1 MKTLRDFYLFEG
13 LDDQAFERLEKIA
26 KKNSYRK
33 GSILFYEKD
42 TPDSLHILTEGIIKI
57 YKSGPK
63 GNEVVIR
70 RLQAPTLI
78 AEMAVLEQIPYPASA
93 SFETDGSVVSI
104 DFDRFKREF
113 MDDPRIAFAFVR
125 SLSRK
130 IRNLEEVI
138 ELNMLLDTTARLAK
152 YLYEHEEVLGTL
164 KNYQIAESLHMTP
177 ETLSRTLKK
186 LSVLGLLEKSAD
198 GYLLTNREGLR
209 VLFE

>member
-1 MKTLRDFYLFEG
+1 MKSLRDFYLFKG
-13 LDDQAFERLEKIA
+13 LDDEAFGRLEKIA
-26 KKNSYRK
+26 KKSSYRK

-42 TPDSLHILTEGIIKI
+42 TPTSLHILTEGSVRI

-63 GNEVVIR
+63 TNEIVIR
-70 RLQAPTLI
+70 RLQAPTMI

-93 SFETDGSVVSI
+93 SFETDGSVISI

-130 IRNLEEVI
+130 IRYLEEMI
-138 ELNMLLDTTARLAK
+138 ELNMVLDTTARLAK
-152 YLYEHEEVLGTL
+152 YLYEHEEVLGRL

-186 LSVLGLLEKSAD
+186 FSVLGLLEKGAD
-198 GYLLTNREGLR
+198 GYLLKNREGLR